1 MKRTAKKYGSMSIK
15 LSFEKTINSKMLKLS
30 VADVHSS
37 FAVILICQLCAHGF
51 GRCHGDLQISC
62 SFGQKS

>member
-1 MKRTAKKYGSMSIK
+1 MYRNMSIK

-37 FAVILICQLCAHGF
+37 FTVLDVAMATCKFHAVLAKNL
-51 GRCHGDLQISC
+51 S
-62 SFGQKS
+62 